1 MRKLL
6 FLAVLL
12 FTAVSCERDQENVA
26 TVQEKTT
33 ANEIFKRD
41 ADSTGT
47 VDSLQQTQPPTGFAP
62 VDPRDI
68 IVPPRR

>member
-6 FLAVLL
+6 FLAVIL
-12 FTAVSCERDQENVA
+12 FTAVSCERDQENVT

-41 ADSTGT
+41 SDSTGE
-47 VDSLQQTQPPTGFAP
+47 VPSQQELPPTGFAP
-62 VDPRDI
+62 VDPKDI